1 METMPYIATTGKA
14 AIVIFE
20 KGRIRTCI
28 LDSRKQWSVG
38 RETPVNFPDIVLY
51 SEIAGRQQGQLVYIG
66 EQWFW
71 VNGESTNGTYYNG
84 KKIVAEKNRS
94 IRPVMLSNGDVLRI
108 DSSDFSSPNGVWILF
123 TTDNI
128 DGNWVFYS
136 LKNKK
141 EVVIGR
147 DPDQSEIVLSKTYI
161 SAKHAKITYLNGKH
175 YISDCQSTA
184 GTWVNGEKIS
194 TSVILEEKDRIS
206 LCDCHF
212 IYSGG
217 NLIYNEKKQK
227 KSSARVQLKR
237 SIASVQQKNVILRA
251 DIKSKKVPDNSGHGM
266 KELIRDVKLE
276 IHEGTLVAL
285 LGGSG
290 AGKSTVMNCLN
301 GMDTKGVNGTVLFN
315 NENLYTNFDRLKFL
329 IGSVP
334 QENVIHGMLT
344 VEEEFKG
351 AAELRLPRDMKKEE
365 IKQRVDETIR
375 LLSLEAVRKSK
386 IQKLSG
392 GEKKRV
398 NIGIDLV
405 ADRKLLCLD
414 EPDAGLDP
422 MMKTEL
428 FRILKRLAHDSGTCI
443 LVIIHDVSDIDLFD
457 QMIMMVKYE
466 NVGRLAFAGSPRE
479 AKEYFGVEMKEVY
492 SLLGKNPQ
500 KYIRG

>member
-1 METMPYIATTGKA
+1 MMETMPYIATAGKA

-20 KGRIRTCI
+20 KGKIHTCI

-38 RETPVNFPDIVLY
+38 RETPVNFPDIVLH
-51 SEIAGRQQGQLVYIG
+51 SEIAGRQQGRLVYIG

-71 VNGESTNGTYYNG
+71 VNGESRNGTYYNG
-84 KKIVAEKNRS
+84 KKIIAEKNRS
-94 IRPVMLSNGDVLRI
+94 VRPVMLSNGDVLRI

-128 DGNWVFYS
+128 DGNWIFYS
-136 LKNKK
+136 LKNKE
-141 EVVIGR
+141 EVIIGR
-147 DPDQSEIVLSKTYI
+147 DPNQSEIVLSKTYI
-161 SAKHAKITYLNGKH
+161 SAKHAKITYLNGKY

-194 TSVILEEKDRIS
+194 TSVILDEKDRIS
-206 LCDCHF
+206 LCDYHF

-217 NLIYNEKKQK
+217 NLIYNEKNQK
-227 KSSARVQLKR
+227 KSF
-237 SIASVQQKNVILRA
+237 ASVQQKNIILRA

-276 IHEGTLVAL
+276 IYEGTLVAL

-301 GMDTKGVNGTVLFN
+301 GIDTRGVNGTVLFN
-315 NENLYTNFDRLKFL
+315 NEDLYTNFDRLKFL

-334 QENVIHGMLT
+334 QKNVVHNMLT

-351 AAELRLPRDMKKEE
+351 AAEMRLPRDMKKKE
-365 IKQRVDETIR
+365 IKQRVDETIH
-375 LLSLEAVRKSK
+375 LLGLDLVRKSK

-392 GEKKRV
+392 GEQKRV
-398 NIGIDLV
+398 NIGIELV

-422 MMKTEL
+422 RTKKEL
-428 FRILKRLAHDSGTCI
+428 FMLLRKLAHNNGKSI
-443 LVIIHDVSDIDLFD
+443 IVIIHDVSDIELFD
-457 QMIMMVKYE
+457 QVIMMTKSE
-466 NVGRLAFAGSPRE
+466 NIGRLVFSGSPRE
-479 AKEYFGVEMKEVY
+479 AKEYFGVEMKKIY
-492 SLLGKNPQ
+492 SLLEENPQ
-500 KYIRG
+500 KYLRG

>member
-1 METMPYIATTGKA
+1 METMPYIATVGKA

-20 KGRIRTCI
+20 KGKIRTCI

-38 RETPVNFPDIVLY
+38 RETPANFPDIVLY
-51 SEIAGRQQGQLVYIG
+51 SDIAGRQQGQLVYVG

-71 VNGESTNGTYYNG
+71 VNGESRNGTYYNG

-108 DSSDFSSPNGVWILF
+108 DSSDFSSPDGVWMLF
-123 TTDNI
+123 TTDNV
-128 DGNWVFYS
+128 DGNWIFYS

-141 EVVIGR
+141 EIIIGR
-147 DPDQSEIVLSKTYI
+147 DPKQSEIVLSKTYI
-161 SAKHAKITYLNGKH
+161 SAKHAKITYLNGM
-175 YISDCQSTA
+175 YYLSDCQSTA
-184 GTWVNGEKIS
+184 GTWVNGNKIS

-206 LCDCHF
+206 LCDYNF
-212 IYSGG
+212 IFSGG

-227 KSSARVQLKR
+227 KLSTR
-237 SIASVQQKNVILRA
+237 VQQKNVILRA
-251 DIKSKKVPDNSGHGM
+251 DIKSKKVPHSSGHGM

-276 IHEGTLVAL
+276 IQEGTLVAL

-301 GMDTKGVNGTVLFN
+301 GMDTKGVNGIVLFN
-315 NENLYTNFDRLKFL
+315 NEDLYTNFDRLKFL

-334 QENVIHGMLT
+334 QKNVFHEMLT

-351 AAELRLPRDMKKEE
+351 AAELRLPRDMKRKE
-365 IKQRVDETIR
+365 IKQRIDETIR
-375 LLSLEAVRKSK
+375 LLGLESVRKSK

-392 GEKKRV
+392 GEQKRV

-405 ADRKLLCLD
+405 ADRMLLCLD

-422 MMKTEL
+422 NMKTEL
-428 FRILKRLAHDSGTCI
+428 FRILRKLAHDSGTCI
-443 LVIIHDVSDIDLFD
+443 IVIIHDVSDIDLFD
-457 QMIMMVKYE
+457 QIIMMAKSE
-466 NVGRLAFAGSPRE
+466 NVGRLAFSGSPRA

-492 SLLGKNPQ
+492 SLLEKNPK
-500 KYIRG
+500 KYVRG